1 MDTTPSG
8 GSFAP
13 PSEYDY
19 RLYDKIWRRVS
30 PDLDPYPEV
39 RAAGAEASAPRSPA
53 LEAAPAPRMESA
65 PAAPGTGS
73 GGLDQLPGADM
84 DPCCMGSQA
93 QQSIGVLE
101 GFLQEELAQRQCVL
115 ALIRCVR
122 EARAARLLRSLA
134 EGKLDAARRLKAA
147 RYLISADCSAVSVMV
162 EPACWK
168 NLPQALRAIYHQE
181 ACNGFNYQRAAD
193 EATDLC
199 LQKLLADLGRE
210 AYRRSEA
217 VLELLGKLL

>member
-8 GSFAP
+8 GSLVP

-19 RLYDKIWRRVS
+19 RLYDRIWRRVS

-39 RAAGAEASAPRSPA
+39 RARAEAAQP
-53 LEAAPAPRMESA
+53 AAPAPRMEST
-65 PAAPGTGS
+65 PAAPGGGS
-73 GGLDQLPGADM
+73 GDLDQLPGADM

-93 QQSIGVLE
+93 QQSMGVIE

-122 EARAARLLRSLA
+122 DPRALRLLRPLA
-134 EGKLDAARRLKAA
+134 EEKLDAARRLKAA

-193 EATDLC
+193 EATDHC
-199 LQKLLADLGRE
+199 LQKLLGELSRD
-210 AYRRSEA
+210 AYRRAEA
-217 VLELLGKLL
+217 VLDLLGKLIS